1 MANTTRAKRDEVAEQ
16 ASTIAKDLQEVGT
29 ATRQMAS
36 DSVEALRETANQ
48 YLDQGRTRVREMSD
62 TMQTRIQEQPVKSLL
77 IATAVGFLLG
87 VLWVRR

>member
-62 TMQTRIQEQPVKSLL
+62 TMQTRIQEQPVKSIL